1 MLELCCGSGL
11 LLEVLSDAFPHTDFV
26 GVDISPRMVECARE
40 RLAPRGNVVVLEGD
54 WIYGFGSEWDHAFD
68 VIIVKN
74 ALHVLDKV
82 RAKLKD
88 LKRVSHDR
96 TSLIVVETV
105 SPTLEANDFIKHL
118 FQFTDPERLKQT
130 FFTQKALISA
140 IKQAGWAQYQPTFVT
155 QYIDTE
161 DWLVQ
166 RCGDPLGFEN
176 ARKLLCDA
184 QLSVRR
190 ALEFDSEP
198 GIVPAHMLRLQHIA
212 GHVSAVGEIKLGPP
226 RTISAQLQLY

>member
-1 MLELCCGSGL
+1 VLELCCGSGL
-11 LLEVLSDAFPHTDFV
+11 LLETLSAAFPHTDFI

-40 RLAPRGNVVVLEGD
+40 RLASRRNVVVLEGD

-74 ALHVLDKV
+74 ALHVLDRV

-96 TSLIVVETV
+96 TTFIVVETV
-105 SPTLEANDFIKHL
+105 SPTVEANDFIKHL
-118 FQFTDPERLKQT
+118 FHFTDPERLKQT

-140 IKQAGWAQYQPTFVT
+140 IKQAGWTQYRPTFVT
-155 QYIDTE
+155 QFIDTE

-166 RCGDPLGFEN
+166 RCGDRLGLEK

-190 ALEFDSEP
+190 ALQFDGEP
-198 GIVPAHMLRLQHIA
+198 GIVPAHMLRLQYIA
-212 GHVSAVGEIKLGPP
+212 GHVRAPAEIRPGPYQSVSAH
-226 RTISAQLQLY
+226 LYLR